1 MQFRKTKAAAEQS
14 ALAEQSDPCIRAH
27 EHIDPH
33 RDRDREHEDVLQLF
47 AASGDKERY
56 RIAEQQADHG
66 RLKCDEQGTPQDDQK
81 VRVGK
86 KFGVMLK
93 REGEG
98 YDCVSLFGKGI
109 QCNQAHR
116 KNEHHH
122 CPRDVRD
129 NQL

>member
-1 MQFRKTKAAAEQS
+1 MFCSFSLLLEIKI
-14 ALAEQSDPCIRAH
+14 C
-27 EHIDPH
+27 
-33 RDRDREHEDVLQLF
+33 
-47 AASGDKERY
+47 Y
-56 RIAEQQADHG
+56 RITEQQADHG

-98 YDCVSLFGKGI
+98 YDRISLFGKGI
-109 QCNQAHR
+109 QSNQAHR

-122 CPRDVRD
+122 RPRDVWD